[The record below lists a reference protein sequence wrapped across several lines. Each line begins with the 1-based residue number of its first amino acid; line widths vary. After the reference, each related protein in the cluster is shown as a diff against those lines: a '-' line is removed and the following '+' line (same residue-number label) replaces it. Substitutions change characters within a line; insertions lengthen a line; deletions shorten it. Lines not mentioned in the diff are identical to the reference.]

1 MTNQNNS
8 DNPQYVPTNP
18 DILAITDGANSS
30 LANHLD
36 MAAKLAAAIK
46 KLNEAVLLK
55 FMFPDEGR
63 QVEVTAAW
71 ENLCRLLESE
81 AATDE

>member
-1 MTNQNNS
+1 MANQNPS
-8 DNPQYVPTNP
+8 DNLQYVPTSS

-46 KLNEAVLLK
+46 KQNEAVLLK
-55 FMFPDEGR
+55 FMFPAEER
-63 QVEVTAAW
+63 QTEVTAAW
-71 ENLCRLLESE
+71 ESLCRLLESE
-81 AATDE
+81 AATYE